1 MGYIV
6 GVGAVFLLVVIWAA
20 GTYNSFVTLV
30 ERVNNAKSQIA
41 VQIESRWD
49 AIKSLIEATKQYSKQ
64 EAETLEQVTRQR
76 TTISR
81 DSSVAEME
89 EAEAQIGQIMGRLLA
104 VSEAYPDLKASTLY
118 QTSMEKIDKYENNV
132 RQSRMI
138 YNDTVTR
145 YNRKIKVF
153 PSSALANMFSFTEE
167 PYFEGTETKQD
178 MPSWE

>member
-6 GVGAVFLLVVIWAA
+6 GIIVVVLAALIWAL
-20 GTYNSFVTLV
+20 GTYNSFVRV
-30 ERVNNAKSQIA
+30 DERVSNAKSQIA

-49 AIKSLIEATKQYSKQ
+49 AIKSVIQATRDYSKQ
-64 EAETLEQVTRQR
+64 EAEILEQVTRQR
-76 TTISR
+76 TAITR
-81 DSSVAEME
+81 ESSIAEME
-89 EAEAQIGQIMGRLLA
+89 EAEAQIGQVVGRLVA

-153 PSSALANMFSFTEE
+153 PSSALANLFSFTEK
-167 PYFEGTETKQD
+167 PYFEGTQSKQE
-178 MPSWE
+178 MPTWE